1 MLVITTCR
9 YRSSTVFLMRKGK
22 PSNYQTV
29 KSICR
34 RIGGYV
40 RHGSGLLIRMMSPV
54 ENPII
59 PRPRFSLFGLILK
72 ITHRWRT
79 KWMVKIY
86 LWEVL
91 LCAPLSHITVSSI
104 FKKDSICAVFASVSY
119 HSIHSFACDYISS
132 VSKKNPLLFTHLDTT
147 HWKIESPDN
156 HHHP

>member
-1 MLVITTCR
+1 M
-9 YRSSTVFLMRKGK
+9 SSDR
-22 PSNYQTV
+22 
-29 KSICR
+29 
-34 RIGGYV
+34 GYV

-104 FKKDSICAVFASVSY
+104 FKKDSICAVFASVPY

-147 HWKIESPDN
+147 HWKIESQIITIIRKRYYLSLLLLTGN
-156 HHHP
+156 YTRWAMIYE